1 MDRRVV
7 QATQLLTPLSRQP
20 THSPRIAALATSLVG
35 FPVPVPPLLRL
46 SSHPTRAASMAGVRL
61 QPAAP
66 TRARAAY
73 TDQNLPGHGRRPE
86 TETSLFATAC

>member
-20 THSPRIAALATSLVG
+20 THGPRIAALATSLVG

-46 SSHPTRAASMAGVRL
+46 SALPPGDVVAPDPSGVHGGRASAASRADESARRL
-61 QPAAP
+61 
-66 TRARAAY
+66 
-73 TDQNLPGHGRRPE
+73 HRPE
-86 TETSLFATAC
+86 SPGSRTTS